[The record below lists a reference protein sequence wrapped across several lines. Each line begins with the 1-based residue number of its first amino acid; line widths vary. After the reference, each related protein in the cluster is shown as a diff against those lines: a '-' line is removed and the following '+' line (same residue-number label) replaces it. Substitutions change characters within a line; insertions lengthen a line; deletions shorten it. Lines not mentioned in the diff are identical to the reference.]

1 MKKQFAI
8 LSFLAFGLFAA
19 FDANGQNYNSA
30 IGARLGSP
38 LALSYKKFISEG
50 NAIELYGAFR
60 NFSNYNWFSINGAYQ
75 VHRDFP
81 NVENLQWY
89 LGGGAGLF
97 FWSFD
102 DGIFGPGVDEPSST
116 TVAIS
121 GYLGLE
127 YTFDDVPLSLS
138 VDWVPTFFLSGY
150 DDGFSAGYGALAARY
165 VIGK

>member
-19 FDANGQNYNSA
+19 FNANGQNYNSA

-60 NFSNYNWFSINGAYQ
+60 SYSRYSWFSVNGAYQ

-81 NVENLQWY
+81 NVDNLQWY
-89 LGGGAGLF
+89 FGAGAGIF
-97 FWSFD
+97 FWNFD
-102 DGIFGPGVDEPSST
+102 NDLFIGGDEPSST
-116 TVAIS
+116 TLAIQ

-127 YTFDDVPLSLS
+127 YTFDEIPLSLS
-138 VDWVPTFFLSGY
+138 VDWVPTYFLNSY
-150 DDGFSAGYGALAARY
+150 SDGFGSGYGALAARY
-165 VIGK
+165 VLGN